1 MAYVE
6 RVTALEGELVLA
18 DDPELEKDL
27 VAPNEVQRAVV
38 TATDW
43 TTETVLSQ
51 MRRGNI
57 KLNPRFQRRDA
68 WTPTRKSLFIESLV
82 LGLPIPQIVL
92 AESRERRGSFLVLD
106 GKQRLL
112 ALRQFAATPGD
123 EFMPLYLSNLEVR
136 QDLTGNNLAGLEED
150 PAQ

>member
-57 KLNPRFQRRDA
+57 KLNPRFQ
-68 WTPTRKSLFIESLV
+68 
-82 LGLPIPQIVL
+82 
-92 AESRERRGSFLVLD
+92 
-106 GKQRLL
+106 
-112 ALRQFAATPGD
+112 
-123 EFMPLYLSNLEVR
+123 
-136 QDLTGNNLAGLEED
+136 
-150 PAQ
+150 